1 MSRILLADDSR
12 HAQNMGELILREE
25 GFEVVCVG
33 DGETAMTR
41 LAELDP
47 DIILA
52 DAFLPKRSGYE
63 LCREIKNDPRYR
75 HVRVVLMAGILEPLD
90 ETEAARAGSDA
101 LLKKPFEA
109 SVMIETLKPLAE
121 EAKVARERHHLPKPM
136 DARILPADV
145 DPEAVRAAVTIALD
159 AALPAMVDEIT
170 ERLLAAL
177 KK

>member
-25 GFEVVCVG
+25 GLEVVCVG
-33 DGETAMTR
+33 DGDAAWSR
-41 LAELDP
+41 LPELDP
-47 DIILA
+47 DVIVA
-52 DAFLPKRSGYE
+52 DAFLPRRSGYD
-63 LCREIKNDPRYR
+63 LCREVKNDPRFR
-75 HVRVVLMAGILEPLD
+75 HVQVVLTAGVLEPLD
-90 ETEAARAGSDA
+90 EAEAARAGSDG

-109 SVMIETLKPLAE
+109 SVMVDTVKPLVDV
-121 EAKVARERHHLPKPM
+121 AKMVRERRSSPPRPALP
-136 DARILPADV
+136 DLLEV

-170 ERLLAAL
+170 ARVLAAL